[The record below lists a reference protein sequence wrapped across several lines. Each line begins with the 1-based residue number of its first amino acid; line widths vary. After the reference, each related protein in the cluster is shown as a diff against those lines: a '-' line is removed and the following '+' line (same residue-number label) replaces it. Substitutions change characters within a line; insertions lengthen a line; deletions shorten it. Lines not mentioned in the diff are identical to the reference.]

1 MKSFDYIKDRLT
13 AIIIMVIAVIVIVIF
28 MAAFRSPLELIC
40 AVVVVIALAACAACV
55 LDYLRRR
62 TFYDKLIGN
71 LDELDK
77 KYLISEMIEEAD
89 FYEAR
94 LIADIL
100 KATNKSM
107 CDNVAFYKHENRS
120 FREYIDMW
128 VHEVKLPVSSL
139 ALMLHNDGNSDN
151 KSAEQL
157 RRIDSAVDTVLY
169 YARCENAERDYIIK
183 EISLKTAVRNAVI
196 KCREDIQLN
205 NITLDVN
212 VPDIMV
218 MTDGKWLE
226 FMLVQLISNSIK
238 YRNDNRESI
247 IKITAEESAE
257 SAKLHFYDNGIGIQK
272 SDLAYIFDRSFT
284 GENGRIRSKSTGM
297 GLYIVRNLCEKLG
310 HTVNAESNQG
320 KFTEI
325 TITFGKNDFFKM

>member
-1 MKSFDYIKDRLT
+1 MNFFDYIKDRLT
-13 AIIIMVIAVIVIVIF
+13 AIIIMVFAIIVIVIF
-28 MAAFRSPLELIC
+28 MAAFRTPLELIC
-40 AVVVVIALAACAACV
+40 AVVIVIALAACAACV

-71 LDELDK
+71 LDELDR

-94 LIADIL
+94 LISDIL
-100 KATNKSM
+100 RTANKSM
-107 CDNVAFYKHENRS
+107 CDNVAFYKNENKN

-128 VHEVKLPVSSL
+128 VHEIKLPVSSL
-139 ALMLHNDGNSDN
+139 SLMLHNDGNSDN
-151 KSAEQL
+151 KAAEQL

-183 EISLKTAVRNAVI
+183 EISLKTAVKNAVI
-196 KCREDIQLN
+196 KYREDIQLN
-205 NITLDVN
+205 GISLDVN

-238 YRNDNRESI
+238 YRREDRESVI
-247 IKITAEESAE
+247 RITAEESE
-257 SAKLHFYDNGIGIQK
+257 DSVKLHLFDNGIGIPK
-272 SDLAYIFDRSFT
+272 SDLPYIFDRSFT

>member
-1 MKSFDYIKDRLT
+1 MKFFDYIKDRLT
-13 AIIIMVIAVIVIVIF
+13 AIIIMVFAVIVIVIF
-28 MAAFRSPLELIC
+28 MTAFLTPLELIG

-71 LDELDK
+71 LDELDR

-100 KATNKSM
+100 KAANKSM

-120 FREYIDMW
+120 FREFVELW

-151 KSAEQL
+151 KATEQL

-169 YARCENAERDYIIK
+169 YARCENAEHDYIIK
-183 EISLKTAVRNAVI
+183 EISLKTAVKNAVI

-212 VPDIMV
+212 VPDISV

-238 YRNDNRESI
+238 YRNENRESI
-247 IKITAEESAE
+247 IKITAEESEE
-257 SAKLHFYDNGIGIQK
+257 SVKLHFYDNGIGIPK
-272 SDLAYIFDRSFT
+272 SDLPYIFDRSFT

-310 HTVNAESNQG
+310 HSVNAESNQG
-320 KFTEI
+320 EFTEI
-325 TITFGKNDFFKM
+325 TLSFGKNDFLKM

>member
-1 MKSFDYIKDRLT
+1 MNFFDYIKDRLT
-13 AIIIMVIAVIVIVIF
+13 AIIIMVFAIIVIVIF
-28 MAAFRSPLELIC
+28 MAAFRTPLELIC
-40 AVVVVIALAACAACV
+40 AVVIVIALAACAACV

-71 LDELDK
+71 LDELDR

-94 LIADIL
+94 LISDIL
-100 KATNKSM
+100 RTANKSM
-107 CDNVAFYKHENRS
+107 CDNVAFYKNENKN

-128 VHEVKLPVSSL
+128 VHEIKLPVSSL
-139 ALMLHNDGNSDN
+139 SLMLHNDGNSDN
-151 KSAEQL
+151 KAAEQL

-183 EISLKTAVRNAVI
+183 EISLKTAVKNAVI
-196 KCREDIQLN
+196 KYREDIQLN
-205 NITLDVN
+205 GISLDVN

-238 YRNDNRESI
+238 YRREDRESVI
-247 IKITAEESAE
+247 RITAEESE
-257 SAKLHFYDNGIGIQK
+257 DSVKLHLFDNGIGIPK
-272 SDLAYIFDRSFT
+272 SDLPYIFDRSFT

-310 HTVNAESNQG
+310 HSVNADSKQSE
-320 KFTEI
+320 FTEI
-325 TITFGKNDFFKM
+325 TITFGKNDFLKM

>member
-1 MKSFDYIKDRLT
+1 MRFFDYIKDRLT

-28 MAAFRSPLELIC
+28 MAAFRTPLELIC
-40 AVVVVIALAACAACV
+40 AVMFIITLAACATCV
-55 LDYLRRR
+55 LDYLRRQV
-62 TFYDKLIGN
+62 FYDKLICD
-71 LDELDK
+71 LDELDR
-77 KYLISEMIEEAD
+77 KYLISEMIEDAD

-100 KATNKSM
+100 KAANKSM
-107 CDNVAFYKHENRS
+107 CDNIAFYKHENRS

-139 ALMLHNDGNSDN
+139 ALMLHNDGYSDN
-151 KSAEQL
+151 KAAEQL

-212 VPDIMV
+212 VSDISV

-238 YRNDNRESI
+238 YRSEDRESVI
-247 IKITAEESAE
+247 RITAEESADNV
-257 SAKLHFYDNGIGIQK
+257 KLHFFDNGIGIPK
-272 SDLAYIFDRSFT
+272 SDLPYIFDRSFT
-284 GENGRIRSKSTGM
+284 GENGRIRLKSTGM

-310 HTVNAESNQG
+310 HSVNAESNQG

-325 TITFGKNDFFKM
+325 TLTFGKNDFYKV

>member
-1 MKSFDYIKDRLT
+1 MRFFDYIKDRLT
-13 AIIIMVIAVIVIVIF
+13 AIVIMVFAVIVIVIF
-28 MAAFRSPLELIC
+28 MAAFRTPLELIC
-40 AVVVVIALAACAACV
+40 AVVLVIALAACAACTF
-55 LDYLRRR
+55 DYLRRR

-71 LDELDK
+71 LDELDR

-100 KATNKSM
+100 KAANKSM
-107 CDNVAFYKHENRS
+107 CDNVAYYKNENRS
-120 FREYIDMW
+120 FREFVELW

-151 KSAEQL
+151 KAAEQL

-169 YARCENAERDYIIK
+169 YARCENAEHDYIIK
-183 EISLKTAVRNAVI
+183 EISLKTAVKNAVI

-212 VPDIMV
+212 VPDISV

-238 YRNDNRESI
+238 YRNENRESI
-247 IKITAEESAE
+247 IKITAEEGAE
-257 SAKLHFYDNGIGIQK
+257 SVNLHFYDNGIGIPK
-272 SDLAYIFDRSFT
+272 SDLPYIFDRSFT

-297 GLYIVRNLCEKLG
+297 GLYIVKNLCEKLG
-310 HTVNAESNQG
+310 HSVCADSQQEN
-320 KFTEI
+320 FTEI
-325 TITFGKNDFFKM
+325 TITFGKNDFYKV

>member
-1 MKSFDYIKDRLT
+1 MNFFDHIKDRLT
-13 AIIIMVIAVIVIVIF
+13 AIIIMVFAIIVIVIF
-28 MAAFRSPLELIC
+28 MAAFRTPLELIG
-40 AVVVVIALAACAACV
+40 VVAVVIALAACAAGV

-71 LDELDK
+71 LDELDR

-100 KATNKSM
+100 RAANKSM
-107 CDNVAFYKHENRS
+107 WDNVAFYKHENRS

-128 VHEVKLPVSSL
+128 VHELKLPVSSL

-325 TITFGKNDFFKM
+325 MITFGKNDFFKM